1 MMEAMMEFPKSLSGG
16 LTLSTVIF
24 LIGMAG
30 FLLRRNM
37 LISLMCI
44 ELMMNAAN
52 LALVTYNR
60 FNPATDMGQVMV
72 IFTIVIAAAEAAVG
86 LAIVVNLFK
95 FYGEVRTDRASEL
108 SG

>member
-1 MMEAMMEFPKSLSGG
+1 MMEFMIEFPKSLNGG
-16 LTLSTVIF
+16 LTLSAIIF
-24 LIGMAG
+24 LIGMMG

-37 LISLMCI
+37 LVSLMCI

-60 FNPATDMGQVMV
+60 FNPATDAGQVMV

-86 LAIVVNLFK
+86 LAIVINLYK
-95 FYGEVRTDRASEL
+95 FFGEVRTDRASEL
-108 SG
+108 KG